1 KVPRRN
7 NRFARKNEVVIRSHF
22 FSCAPTAVYTKKL
35 VLNCTKQELALKSKK
50 SVLTEQELEIM
61 KIVWRRGSATVRD
74 VYEDLLEQR
83 KIAYTTVMT
92 MMGILE
98 QKGHL
103 KKSSEERA
111 YVYSPTKPQ
120 REVVGKM
127 VQDFV
132 KRVFNGSA
140 KPLLV
145 HLIED
150 KKISPEEFDEISK
163 LLRDKRRKK

>member
-1 KVPRRN
+1 VKP
-7 NRFARKNEVVIRSHF
+7 
-22 FSCAPTAVYTKKL
+22 KK
-35 VLNCTKQELALKSKK
+35 AI
-50 SVLTEQELEIM
+50 LTEQELELM

-74 VYEDLLEQR
+74 VYEELLANR

-103 KKSSEERA
+103 KKSADDRA
-111 YVYSPTKPQ
+111 YVYRPAQPQ
-120 REVVGKM
+120 RDVVRSM
-127 VQDFV
+127 VEDFV

-140 KPLLV
+140 TPLLV

-150 KKISPEEFDEISK
+150 KTISAEELDEISR
-163 LLRDKRRKK
+163 LLQDKRRKK

>member
-1 KVPRRN
+1 
-7 NRFARKNEVVIRSHF
+7 
-22 FSCAPTAVYTKKL
+22 
-35 VLNCTKQELALKSKK
+35 
-50 SVLTEQELEIM
+50 M
-61 KIVWRRGSATVRD
+61 KIVWRKGSATVRD
-74 VYEDLLEQR
+74 VYEELLSRR

-103 KKSSEERA
+103 NKSADERA
-111 YVYSPTKPQ
+111 YVYTPTKPQ
-120 REVVGKM
+120 REVLGSM

-145 HLIED
+145 HLVENE
-150 KKISPEEFDEISK
+150 KISKEELDEISE
-163 LLRDKRRKK
+163 LLLKSKRRKK

>member
-1 KVPRRN
+1 MKP
-7 NRFARKNEVVIRSHF
+7 
-22 FSCAPTAVYTKKL
+22 KK
-35 VLNCTKQELALKSKK
+35 A
-50 SVLTEQELEIM
+50 VLTEQELEIM
-61 KIVWRRGSATVRD
+61 KVVWRRGNATVRN
-74 VYEDLLEQR
+74 VYEELLSRR

-103 KKSSEERA
+103 KKSAAERA
-111 YVYSPTKPQ
+111 YIYTPAQPQ

-145 HLIED
+145 HLVEN
-150 KKISPEEFDEISK
+150 KKISREEFEEISK
-163 LLRDKRRKK
+163 LLRDKRRKR

>member
-1 KVPRRN
+1 M
-7 NRFARKNEVVIRSHF
+7 IS
-22 FSCAPTAVYTKKL
+22 TM
-35 VLNCTKQELALKSKK
+35 KSKRPL
-50 SVLTEQELEIM
+50 LTEQELELM

-74 VYEDLLEQR
+74 VYEELLTHR

-103 KKSSEERA
+103 NKSADERA
-111 YVYSPTKPQ
+111 YVYTPTKPQ
-120 REVVGKM
+120 REVLGNM

-145 HLIED
+145 HLIEEQ
-150 KKISPEEFDEISK
+150 KISTEELDEISK

>member
-1 KVPRRN
+1 MSSFRLHSS
-7 NRFARKNEVVIRSHF
+7 AL
-22 FSCAPTAVYTKKL
+22 YTKRL
-35 VLNCTKQELALKSKK
+35 VLIDAHEVRCGLKPKKNVLA
-50 SVLTEQELEIM
+50 EQELEIM

-74 VYEDLLEQR
+74 VYEELLTQR

-103 KKSSEERA
+103 TKSADERA
-111 YVYSPTKPQ
+111 YVYTPTKPQ
-120 REVVGKM
+120 REVLGNM

-145 HLIED
+145 HLIEEQ
-150 KKISPEEFDEISK
+150 KISTEELDEISK

>member
-1 KVPRRN
+1 M
-7 NRFARKNEVVIRSHF
+7 
-22 FSCAPTAVYTKKL
+22 
-35 VLNCTKQELALKSKK
+35 KSKG

-61 KIVWRRGSATVRD
+61 KIVWRAGTATVRD
-74 VYEDLLEQR
+74 VYEALLERR

-103 KKSSEERA
+103 KKTAQDRA
-111 YVYSPTKPQ
+111 YVYTPAQPQ
-120 REVVGKM
+120 HEVVGSM

-150 KKISPEEFDEISK
+150 DKISPDELDEITR
-163 LLRDKRRKK
+163 LLKDRRRKK

>member
-1 KVPRRN
+1 LKP
-7 NRFARKNEVVIRSHF
+7 
-22 FSCAPTAVYTKKL
+22 KK
-35 VLNCTKQELALKSKK
+35 A
-50 SVLTEQELEIM
+50 VLTEQELEIM
-61 KIVWRRGSATVRD
+61 KIVWRKGSATVRE
-74 VYEDLLEQR
+74 VYEELLNRR

-103 KKSSEERA
+103 KKSAEERA
-111 YVYSPTKPQ
+111 YVYTPAQPQ
-120 REVVGKM
+120 REVVGGM

-145 HLIED
+145 HLLED
-150 KKISPEEFDEISK
+150 QKISPEELDEISK

>member
-1 KVPRRN
+1 VKP
-7 NRFARKNEVVIRSHF
+7 
-22 FSCAPTAVYTKKL
+22 KK
-35 VLNCTKQELALKSKK
+35 A
-50 SVLTEQELEIM
+50 VLTEQELEIM
-61 KIVWRRGSATVRD
+61 KVVWRRGNATVRN
-74 VYEDLLEQR
+74 VYEELLSRR

-103 KKSSEERA
+103 KKSAAERA
-111 YVYSPTKPQ
+111 YIYTPAQPQ

-145 HLIED
+145 HLVEN
-150 KKISPEEFDEISK
+150 KKISREEFEEISK
-163 LLRDKRRKK
+163 LLRDKRRKR

>member
-1 KVPRRN
+1 LKP
-7 NRFARKNEVVIRSHF
+7 
-22 FSCAPTAVYTKKL
+22 KK
-35 VLNCTKQELALKSKK
+35 T
-50 SVLTEQELEIM
+50 VLTEQELEIM

-74 VYEDLLEQR
+74 VYEDLLAHR

-103 KKSSEERA
+103 KKSSDERA
-111 YVYSPTKPQ
+111 YVYRPAKPQ

-150 KKISPEEFDEISK
+150 QNISSDELEEVRR
-163 LLRDKRRKK
+163 LLADKRRPK